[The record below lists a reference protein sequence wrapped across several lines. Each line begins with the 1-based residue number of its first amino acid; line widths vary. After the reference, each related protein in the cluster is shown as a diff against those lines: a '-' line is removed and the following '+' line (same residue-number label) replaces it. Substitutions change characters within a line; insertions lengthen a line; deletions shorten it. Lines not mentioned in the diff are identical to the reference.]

1 MQGFIHQLFS
11 KVVFETRLNNSKKD
25 LNKFIKD
32 FKNFKVKDTSEKKNI
47 TRATESKYILNDER
61 FKELRKVLL
70 QQFYSFKNEALLFNN
85 TDFEITTSWLAV
97 SSTNCEGVPHNHR
110 NSFYSGVY
118 YLKVPNK
125 SGGIKF
131 INYNTSNFLIEPTT
145 DNPLNTTEWRFNVQD
160 DSLLLFPSEMY
171 HTIMKNESKQKR
183 ISLAFNIMP
192 KGRFGIQDS
201 ELIMA
206 EPAISLS
213 A

>member
-32 FKNFKVKDTSEKKNI
+32 FKNFKVKDTNEKKNI

-118 YLKVPNK
+118 YLKVPKK

-131 INYNTSNFLIEPTT
+131 INYNTSNTKKGKGSAIFIHLTRNFKSTAGCIALQKKDFLI
-145 DNPLNTTEWRFNVQD
+145 
-160 DSLLLFPSEMY
+160 LLKIIDKYTKIKIL
-171 HTIMKNESKQKR
+171 
-183 ISLAFNIMP
+183 
-192 KGRFGIQDS
+192 
-201 ELIMA
+201 
-206 EPAISLS
+206 
-213 A
+213 